1 MQRKKALQDQMH
13 AKYPLCSKE
22 SDILF
27 EQADDFHDADLNK
40 IFTSDDG
47 LTLLIR
53 HPSWSFLDPNKS
65 KDFLTAIRFYLAEPI
80 FSMNWGSDDEIR
92 RCMIYNF
99 FINSDGFDLLTGD
112 GGRSGALNCA
122 KSTVEIFAT
131 REIFESLGFPH

>member
-1 MQRKKALQDQMH
+1 
-13 AKYPLCSKE
+13 
-22 SDILF
+22 
-27 EQADDFHDADLNK
+27 
-40 IFTSDDG
+40 
-47 LTLLIR
+47 
-53 HPSWSFLDPNKS
+53 LDPNKS
-65 KDFLTAIRFYLAEPI
+65 KDFLTTIRFHLAEPV

-112 GGRSGALNCA
+112 GERSGALNCA